1 MKKTILLLVA
11 ALATTTMW
19 AEGYI
24 TDVMVIGGTQTEVND
39 LKATYANQG
48 WIVIDKDLNQG
59 CGSSSDYIYLLYK
72 EVTDTTGATA
82 ADQFI
87 TDFVIY
93 TGSGTVRDT
102 MKYNDRAY
110 YLVPY
115 DGGEHFESVQGDL
128 NSNCRTGSANIHLYY
143 TTTSQDDRC
152 CAVKSITFDNQKDG
166 AVTTTSGTTGY
177 DLNTGCG
184 SGSAYIYM
192 HTDKSQGWIVYKNT
206 TGTQCYITGFDGP
219 KAAIKSVIIPIAV
232 DNAEVLYATD
242 QVFSGFKN
250 LEKMDF
256 HNAAVIEM
264 MPSVRSCTKFK
275 RVSTSDDPNEV
286 LNRYMKTPPSMEN
299 VTSYAFAG
307 TALDSISL
315 TSVTRIWSNAFDGCN
330 SLIYVQL
337 LKNAQIDSYAFA
349 NIKSKCRILCK
360 GSMSDWSPS
369 AFMYSPNLVVCEAF
383 NSWSCGWCGGDT
395 ITSHNNL
402 YWTLDADGHLNIDCY
417 YGMWQ
422 HYPQEQVITTHTWG
436 NGLNY
441 LDVKKLSL
449 EHVDSIREREFQNY
463 TTLVTVDAKSGLRA
477 IGGSAFVDC
486 SSLTRVNFPSCLEAI
501 GDSTFRNCNSLTD
514 IYFDGTDA
522 QWKDVK
528 KGNGWKPD
536 ATTAHWHCTVTFDT
550 KGHGIAPAAQ
560 YIQWSNEGK
569 ATEPTAPTATG
580 YTFKGWYPDE
590 DFTQPWNFNNV
601 VSGDM
606 TLYAKWEANLQ
617 RGDINGDSK
626 VDVSDVN
633 IIINIMLGK
642 AQASSY
648 PGNPDLNND
657 NKVDV
662 TDVNAVINIMLGK
675 E

>member
-11 ALATTTMW
+11 ALATTTVW

-24 TDVMVIGGTQTEVND
+24 TDVMVIGGTQTEVNN
-39 LKATYANQG
+39 LKNTYTSQG
-48 WIVIDKDLNQG
+48 WKFIEKDLNQG
-59 CGSSSDYIYLLYK
+59 CGSSSDYIYMLYK

-82 ADQFI
+82 AEQFI
-87 TDFVIY
+87 TDFVVS
-93 TGSGTVRDT
+93 TASGTVKDT
-102 MKYNDRAY
+102 LTHKGRTYH
-110 YLVPY
+110 LVPY

-128 NSNCRTGSANIHLYY
+128 NSNCRTGCDNIHLYY
-143 TTTSQDDRC
+143 TTTNQDDRGPI
-152 CAVKSITFDNQKDG
+152 VKSITFDNKQDG
-166 AVTTTSGTTGY
+166 AVVNEYNNESY
-177 DLNTGCG
+177 DLNAGCG

-219 KAAIKSVIIPIAV
+219 KAALKSVIIPIAV
-232 DNAEVLYATD
+232 DSAEVLYALD

-250 LEKMDF
+250 LETMDF
-256 HNAAVIEM
+256 HNAAVIEQ
-264 MPSVRSCTKFK
+264 MPSVRGCTKFK
-275 RVSTSDDPNEV
+275 RVSTSDSPELSGV
-286 LNRYMKTPPSMEN
+286 SPQIMTPPTMKN
-299 VTSYAFAG
+299 IPSYAFVG
-307 TALDSISL
+307 TAITDILLYDVNYIGSH
-315 TSVTRIWSNAFDGCN
+315 AFDGCN
-330 SLIYVQL
+330 NLTNVILMQSALIEP
-337 LKNAQIDSYAFA
+337 YAFA
-349 NIKSKCRILCK
+349 NIKSNCEVSYR
-360 GSMSDWSPS
+360 GSMSDWDPGM
-369 AFMYSPNLVVCEAF
+369 FLYSPNLYVYNAI
-383 NSWSCGWCGGDT
+383 NQWLCGGCGGDT

-402 YWTLDADGHLNIDCY
+402 YWTLDADGHLNIDSY

-422 HYPQEQVITTHTWG
+422 HYPQEQVITTHNWEKRISFPKVIILT
-436 NGLNY
+436 
-441 LDVKKLSL
+441 L

-536 ATTAHWHCTVTFDT
+536 ATKAHWHCTVSFDT
-550 KGHGIAPAAQ
+550 KGHGTAPAAQ
-560 YIQWSNEGK
+560 YIQWSNLGK

-601 VSGDM
+601 VPGDM
-606 TLYAKWEANLQ
+606 TLYAKWEAV
-617 RGDINGDSK
+617 RGDINVDGK

-642 AQASSY
+642 TQASSY

-662 TDVNAVINIMLGK
+662 SDVNAVINIMLGK

>member
-1 MKKTILLLVA
+1 MAL
-11 ALATTTMW
+11 LATTTMW

-24 TDVMVIGGTQTEVND
+24 TDVMVIGGTKTEVNN
-39 LKATYANQG
+39 LKTTYTNQG
-48 WIVIDKDLNQG
+48 WVVIDKDLNQG

-102 MKYNDRAY
+102 MTYNDRTY
-110 YLVPY
+110 HLVPY

-143 TTTSQDDRC
+143 TTTNQDDRGPI
-152 CAVKSITFDNQKDG
+152 VKSITFDNNQDG
-166 AVTTTSGTTGY
+166 AVVNAATNEGY

-219 KAAIKSVIIPIAV
+219 KAALKSIIIPIAV
-232 DNAEVLYATD
+232 DNAEVLYAKG

-250 LEKMDF
+250 LETMDF
-256 HNAAVIEM
+256 HNDAVIDQ
-264 MPSVRSCTKFK
+264 MPSVRGCAKFK
-275 RVSTSDDPNEV
+275 RVSTNDAPAVSYV
-286 LNRYMKTPPSMEN
+286 IMTPPSMKN
-299 VTSYAFAG
+299 IPSYAFVG
-307 TALDSISL
+307 TAITDIFLYDVNYIGSH
-315 TSVTRIWSNAFDGCN
+315 AFEGCN
-330 SLIYVQL
+330 SLKDV
-337 LKNAQIDSYAFA
+337 AIDQSALIEPYAFA
-349 NIKSKCRILCK
+349 NIKSNCK
-360 GSMSDWSPS
+360 VSYIGSMSDWDPS
-369 AFMYSPNLVVCEAF
+369 AFMYSPNLYVYKININNV
-383 NSWSCGWCGGDT
+383 SWKCGWCGGDT

-402 YWTLDADGHLNIDCY
+402 YWTLDADGHLNIDSY

-422 HYPQEQVITTHTWG
+422 HYPQEQVITTHTWE
-436 NGLNY
+436 NRLNY

-477 IGGSAFVDC
+477 IGDSAFVDC
-486 SSLTRVNFPSCLEAI
+486 SNLKQVNLPSCLKAI

-606 TLYAKWEANLQ
+606 TLYAKWEAV
-617 RGDINGDSK
+617 RGDINVDGK

-642 AQASSY
+642 AQASQY